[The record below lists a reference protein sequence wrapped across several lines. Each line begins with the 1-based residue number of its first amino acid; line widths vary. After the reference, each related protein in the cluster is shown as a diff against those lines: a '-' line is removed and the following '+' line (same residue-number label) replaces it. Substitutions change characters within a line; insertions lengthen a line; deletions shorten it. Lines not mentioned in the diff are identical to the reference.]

1 MTQAAS
7 AAARHAA
14 EARLREAHWEEY
26 RAYYAEECKAR
37 GVQPRGPLR
46 ETKERKAARLRA
58 ELAELEAGGE

>member
-14 EARLREAHWEEY
+14 ETRLREAHWEEY
-26 RAYYAEECKAR
+26 RGYYTEECKAR
-37 GVQPRGPLR
+37 GVNPTGPRR
-46 ETKERKAARLRA
+46 ESKDRKAARLRA